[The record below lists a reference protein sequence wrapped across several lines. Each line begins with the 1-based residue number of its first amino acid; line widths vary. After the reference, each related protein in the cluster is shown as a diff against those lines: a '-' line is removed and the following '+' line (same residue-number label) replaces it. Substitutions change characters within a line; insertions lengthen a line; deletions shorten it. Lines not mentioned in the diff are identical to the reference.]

1 MLIRSRALVL
11 SRLKYNDTSDIACLF
26 TEALGA
32 VSFVVR
38 ISKKRR
44 AGDKSI
50 LFQPLN
56 LLEIEWDHQ
65 ENSSL
70 SHIRD
75 AWCYYP
81 YSDLTSDPVKITI
94 ASFLSEFLY
103 YALRDEREDEKLYNY
118 LALSL
123 QWLDVAEHGFS
134 NFHIAF
140 QVQVSRFLGISP
152 NISEYSPERIYDM
165 QNACYTNTLPVHGY
179 YLQGAE
185 ANFVKDLMR
194 MNFYNMHL
202 FHMSIAQRSRLLNL
216 INTHYSLH
224 VPRFPVLKSIEV
236 LREVFS

>member
-123 QWLDVAEHGFS
+123 QWLDAAEHGFS

-140 QVQVSRFLGISP
+140 QVQVSRFLGIPQISP
-152 NISEYSPERIYDM
+152 
-165 QNACYTNTLPVHGY
+165 
-179 YLQGAE
+179 
-185 ANFVKDLMR
+185 
-194 MNFYNMHL
+194 
-202 FHMSIAQRSRLLNL
+202 SIAPKEYTICKTPATPIRCPFTTTTYRVRRQTLSR
-216 INTHYSLH
+216 T
-224 VPRFPVLKSIEV
+224 
-236 LREVFS
+236 